1 MPHIIRIR
9 GPWQREV
16 IEVAAAGSATGDSGC
31 VKVPVGNT
39 KSVSMPAPWDE
50 DLGRSFRGRV
60 VYARHFNCP
69 TSIDA
74 TTPIRMVF
82 TKVVAGAARILLNDQ
97 PVGAFQWPTD
107 EAVIDVTGQLQ
118 TRNEIRVELASL
130 IDGANETGDIVTQV
144 PAGFGLVGE
153 VRLEIG

>member
-1 MPHIIRIR
+1 
-9 GPWQREV
+9 
-16 IEVAAAGSATGDSGC
+16 
-31 VKVPVGNT
+31 
-39 KSVSMPAPWDE
+39 MPAPWDE

-130 IDGANETGDIVTQV
+130 IDDANETGDIVTQT